1 MAKREASEKN
11 VIAEYLQ
18 LIVSVVIIV
27 VVVRSFIFE
36 PFRIPSPSMDPT
48 LKTGDYVIVTKFSY
62 GFGRQSIFDIPLIS
76 DRIFWREP
84 KRGNVVVFAEPDSP
98 RQKKLVKR
106 VVGVP
111 GDEIVVRN
119 SLLYINGV
127 AADRVLIGP
136 GSSNADRFDQRGQA
150 VESLGDFF
158 METFESQNG
167 KPHEH
172 VIWDKYYGDQL
183 VGPDMFGPYI
193 VPEDH
198 LFFMGDNRDN
208 SSDSRARSLGAV
220 HRKYV
225 MGRAQFV
232 LFSLNIRQI
241 KDGFRIK
248 NSWTLNNPFRW
259 GRFFKGIR

>member
-1 MAKREASEKN
+1 MAKEEAPKKN

-18 LIVSVVIIV
+18 LVISVVVIV
-27 VVVRSFIFE
+27 FVVRSFIFE

-62 GFGRQSIFDIPLIS
+62 GFGRQSIFDIPLIG

-84 KRGNVVVFAEPDSP
+84 KRGNVVVFADPVTP
-98 RQKKLVKR
+98 RQKKLIKR

-111 GDEIVVRN
+111 GDIIEVRD

-127 AADRVLIGP
+127 MAERDYIGP
-136 GSSNADRFDQRGQA
+136 GSSNADI
-150 VESLGDFF
+150 ETSGDFF
-158 METFESQNG
+158 LETFESQNG

-172 VIWDKYYGDQL
+172 VIWDKYPQAMFDN
-183 VGPDMFGPYI
+183 FGPET

-208 SSDSRARSLGAV
+208 SSDSRSASLGFV

-232 LFSLNIRQI
+232 LFSLNIEQTSNRRN
-241 KDGFRIK
+241 KWNRG
-248 NSWTLNNPFRW
+248 NPFRW

>member
-1 MAKREASEKN
+1 MAKAETPKKN

-18 LIVSVVIIV
+18 LVVSVVVIV
-27 VVVRSFIFE
+27 FVVRSFIFE

-62 GFGRQSIFDIPLIS
+62 GFGRQSIFDIPLIQ
-76 DRIFWREP
+76 DRLFWREP
-84 KRGNVVVFAEPDSP
+84 KRGNVVVFADPIFP
-98 RQKKLVKR
+98 RQKKLIKR

-111 GDEIVVRN
+111 GDVIEVID
-119 SLLYINGV
+119 SQLHINGQM
-127 AADRVLIGP
+127 AERDYIGP
-136 GSSNADRFDQRGQA
+136 GSSNADLETSGN
-150 VESLGDFF
+150 FF
-158 METFESQNG
+158 TETFPSQNG

-172 VIWDKYYGDQL
+172 FIWDKYPNAMFDN
-183 VGPDMFGPYI
+183 FGPYT

-198 LFFMGDNRDN
+198 VFFMGDNRDN
-208 SSDSRARSLGAV
+208 SSDSRSSSLGAV

-232 LFSLNIRQI
+232 LFSLNIEQTRRRTNQW
-241 KDGFRIK
+241 KW
-248 NSWTLNNPFRW
+248 SNPFRW

>member
-1 MAKREASEKN
+1 MAKEEAPKKN

-18 LIVSVVIIV
+18 LVISVVVIV
-27 VVVRSFIFE
+27 FVVRSFIFE

-62 GFGRQSIFDIPLIS
+62 GLGRQSIFDIPIIG

-84 KRGNVVVFAEPDSP
+84 KRGNVVVFADPVTP
-98 RQKKLVKR
+98 RQKKLIKR
-106 VVGVP
+106 VVGVA
-111 GDEIVVRN
+111 GDTIEVRD

-127 AADRVLIGP
+127 MAERDYIGP
-136 GSSNADRFDQRGQA
+136 GSSNADI
-150 VESLGDFF
+150 ETSGDFF
-158 METFESQNG
+158 LETFESQNG

-172 VIWDKYYGDQL
+172 VIWDKYPQAMFDN
-183 VGPDMFGPYI
+183 FGPYT

-208 SSDSRARSLGAV
+208 SSDSRSPSLRAV

-232 LFSLNIRQI
+232 LFSLNIEQTPNRRN
-241 KDGFRIK
+241 KWNRG
-248 NSWTLNNPFRW
+248 NPFRW
-259 GRFFKGIR
+259 GRFLKGIR